1 MTSTAGTSSVDLA
14 RQPARP
20 VLALVLALISVPGSL
35 MTWDV
40 LPGGGFVFG
49 LPIAAAAIVL
59 GVQARRRSDADRGKA
74 VAAIVIAGA
83 MVALTAVWTVVA
95 AA

>member
-1 MTSTAGTSSVDLA
+1 M
-14 RQPARP
+14 
-20 VLALVLALISVPGSL
+20 
-35 MTWDV
+35 

-83 MVALTAVWTVVA
+83 MVPTAVWTVVA